1 MKNERYKIG
10 DKVHHDVFG
19 EGIITNKFTE
29 QKPKRIVISVQFD
42 CFETK
47 RNIIANFHGIRKI

>member
-10 DKVHHDVFG
+10 DRVQHDVFG

-29 QKPKRIVISVQFD
+29 QKPRRIVISVQFD